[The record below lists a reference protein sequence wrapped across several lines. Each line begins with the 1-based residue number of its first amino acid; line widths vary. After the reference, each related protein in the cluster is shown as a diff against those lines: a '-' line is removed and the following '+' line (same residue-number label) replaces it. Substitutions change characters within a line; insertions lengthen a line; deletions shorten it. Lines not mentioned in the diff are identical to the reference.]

1 MGLYI
6 YFQVS
11 KIMRFMYLVWLLN
24 NDDKT
29 YYFSTQNCN
38 SSTKANVAWIIG
50 SSDKY
55 TTMAETEMMI
65 M

>member
-6 YFQVS
+6 YFQAS
-11 KIMRFMYLVWLLN
+11 KMWMIMRFMYLVWLLN

-38 SSTKANVAWIIG
+38 SSTKANVA
-50 SSDKY
+50 
-55 TTMAETEMMI
+55 
-65 M
+65 